1 TATIVVALITGEG
14 GGPLGTA
21 PGPPT
26 GFAHLLAAA
35 ASAGL
40 IVGAHGLWRGSRR
53 AAAVHATDSLAPFA
67 PREDRAFHV
76 AHGGVLA
83 YRTVRGTAIVSGNPI
98 GGRVVFAEPLGASA
112 AASAVDVVAVALAR
126 AGARRLSATQA
137 RLVAARA

>member
-1 TATIVVALITGEG
+1 MAGVAVAALAATVTTAAIVVAPITGEG

-40 IVGAHGLWRGSRR
+40 IVGAHGRWRARR
-53 AAAVHATDSLAPFA
+53 
-67 PREDRAFHV
+67 R
-76 AHGGVLA
+76 
-83 YRTVRGTAIVSGNPI
+83 
-98 GGRVVFAEPLGASA
+98 SA
-112 AASAVDVVAVALAR
+112 A
-126 AGARRLSATQA
+126 QA